1 MIDFVA
7 GFCIGVLSV
16 LLILVAKNLTKNK
29 KEDGLSEE
37 FMAMINS
44 PYDPENYFKPEGTE

>member
-1 MIDFVA
+1 MIYFIAGYFV
-7 GFCIGVLSV
+7 GVISI
-16 LLILVAKNLTKNK
+16 LLILVAKNLTKNR

-44 PYDPENYFKPEGTE
+44 PYDPENYFKPEGTQ